1 MGGRGSGGRRTGSG
15 RKKQSD
21 LERAI
26 GGNAGKRGPRG
37 FVLPHSKAT
46 AVAPV
51 ETFDPP
57 AELRGTPKQLASLVA
72 ELVFLTDHVGPGDP
86 NPQIAET
93 QAKVDELTARALALA
108 IWHELAPHAFA
119 ARTLT
124 PATTAAFVMLCRG
137 VVAERAL
144 SASPATA
151 SGPNHRGMMQ
161 RVATWM
167 KDFNVAP
174 FGKPMFEAEQ
184 PVANPLDR
192 FTKLRA

>member
-1 MGGRGSGGRRTGSG
+1 MGGRGSGGRRIGSG
-15 RKKQSD
+15 QKGKSA
-21 LERAI
+21 LEHAI
-26 GGNAGKRGPRG
+26 GGGKRGRKPG
-37 FVLPHSKAT
+37 DET
-46 AVAPV
+46 AVAAV
-51 ETFDPP
+51 ETFGPP
-57 AELRGTPKQLASLVA
+57 AELQGTPKQLATLVA
-72 ELVFLTDHVGPGDP
+72 ELVFLHEHVGPGDP
-86 NPQIAET
+86 NPQIAEI

-161 RVATWM
+161 RIATWM

-174 FGKPMFEAEQ
+174 FGKPMYEAE
-184 PVANPLDR
+184 PAGPINPLDR
-192 FTKLRA
+192 FTKTRA